1 MYTITLKQSVMILKT
16 NGTISQ
22 ACPYT
27 LLFIRNEGQVCTE
40 IYKVTKP
47 CSNFATKAC
56 I

>member
-16 NGTISQ
+16 NGTISK

-40 IYKVTKP
+40 IYKVTKDN
-47 CSNFATKAC
+47 SGD
-56 I
+56 